1 MRCTAARSV
10 ASRLTPSDDDEVAG
24 LRLLRGCVQF
34 PADHSPARRCVA
46 GVGDRSHRIL
56 LRIRLRQQIF
66 DLRTEILSFLFI
78 RS

>member
-34 PADHSPARRCVA
+34 PADHSPARRCIA
-46 GVGDRSHRIL
+46 WVGDRSHRIL
-56 LRIRLRQQIF
+56 LRIRLRQIF
-66 DLRTEILSFLFI
+66 GLRTEILSFLFI